1 MKIEERRILK
11 SSIIIKTQ
19 DKNCS
24 EGEQNDTSENKL
36 DVFNLFHRNFAKEL
50 IDALK
55 PATEILNSLII
66 HYYMTKQVKTISS
79 GNNIFQLN
87 VDEEL
92 SFDLLSE
99 KEKDVLVNARSIM
112 FQIALHDVKAS
123 YRIKDIFVLYDAS
136 VVFETEHYV
145 FNKKVYRYGTFP
157 SEDDCSD
164 FILEI
169 QSNLLN
175 KLKNAEENNDR
186 NDQHTS

>member
-1 MKIEERRILK
+1 M
-11 SSIIIKTQ
+11 
-19 DKNCS
+19 
-24 EGEQNDTSENKL
+24 
-36 DVFNLFHRNFAKEL
+36 FNLFHRNFAKEL

-79 GNNIFQLN
+79 GNNIFFQLN

-145 FNKKVYRYGTFP
+145 FNKKFTDMVLFHP
-157 SEDDCSD
+157 KMIVA
-164 FILEI
+164 IL
-169 QSNLLN
+169 S
-175 KLKNAEENNDR
+175 
-186 NDQHTS
+186 